1 MSDPDLTDFI
11 MQKAGRTPLLTG
23 DEEITL
29 SRQVQAM
36 LAIQD
41 LPHSERPS
49 DWERIMKRG
58 QRAKERMVAA
68 NLRLVIKVAAKYMNR
83 GMDLPDLIQEGS
95 LGLMRGIE
103 KYDPERGYKLSTYIY
118 WWIRQAIT
126 RAIRDKARTIRIPLH
141 VQEQLTKAK
150 RVQRQL
156 NLDLERP
163 PTLAEVADRAGLTE
177 IKLRQIYTWSAQCT
191 SLDAKITGSKDEST
205 DIGALIA
212 DPSLHPTDIV
222 STSLKSEQIEALLQ
236 DLNPKE
242 QFVIRCRFGFET
254 GDTMSHQK
262 IAPHLGI
269 SRERVRQIQ
278 NNALKKLRLNLA
290 QSGDIDLLA
299 G

>member
-36 LAIQD
+36 LSIED

-58 QRAKERMVAA
+58 QQAKERMVAA
-68 NLRLVIKVAAKYMNR
+68 NLRLVIKVAAKYMHR

-126 RAIRDKARTIRIPLH
+126 RAIRDKARTIRIP
-141 VQEQLTKAK
+141 TS
-150 RVQRQL
+150 
-156 NLDLERP
+156 RP
-163 PTLAEVADRAGLTE
+163 RATDQGQASTAPTQPRPGAP
-177 IKLRQIYTWSAQCT
+177 S
-191 SLDAKITGSKDEST
+191 
-205 DIGALIA
+205 DIGR
-212 DPSLHPTDIV
+212 
-222 STSLKSEQIEALLQ
+222 
-236 DLNPKE
+236 N
-242 QFVIRCRFGFET
+242 CR
-254 GDTMSHQK
+254 
-262 IAPHLGI
+262 
-269 SRERVRQIQ
+269 
-278 NNALKKLRLNLA
+278 
-290 QSGDIDLLA
+290 
-299 G
+299 